1 MKFNPAYFAL
11 HPNAY
16 DDNQKKITE
25 LRQYCD
31 SLVLTSAK
39 KEVLQQLFK
48 YAEDALCKAPQDQS
62 QGINNLVFA
71 AIAEAF
77 KKVVAA
83 LFKKAP
89 KSTDP
94 SRFNSYNEIIKAIPN
109 SDLHFLDTVLQQI
122 GEAQAFVSR
131 KFTPNS
137 SVSMM
142 LSRGSRFASMVA
154 PAANSHREVMLTDA
168 ALWLKHSGQGYL
180 VAQMLIIM
188 QALQESTMLQ
198 IALGHHIAHQH
209 QNETL
214 LESFFGDLV
223 HTSIRNTLMMVQ
235 LSLMML
241 SIASLMFSKELVGA
255 NPYLRSAAAFFT
267 HSLSTEGAIVNMPE
281 VNIAVPE
288 MK

>member
-1 MKFNPAYFAL
+1 M
-11 HPNAY
+11 
-16 DDNQKKITE
+16 
-25 LRQYCD
+25 
-31 SLVLTSAK
+31 
-39 KEVLQQLFK
+39 
-48 YAEDALCKAPQDQS
+48 
-62 QGINNLVFA
+62 
-71 AIAEAF
+71 IAEAF

-89 KSTDP
+89 KPTDP

-109 SDLHFLDTVLQQI
+109 PDLQFLDTVLQQI

-137 SVSMM
+137 TVSMM

-180 VAQMLIIM
+180 VAQMLMIM

-198 IALGHHIAHQH
+198 IAFGHHIAQH

-255 NPYLRSAAAFFT
+255 NPYLRSTAAFFT
-267 HSLSTEGAIVNMPE
+267 HSLSTEGVIVNMPE
-281 VNIAVPE
+281 VNVSVPE
-288 MK
+288 MN